1 MSVRASLRLVSVFF
15 FLLTFPALACNLPV
29 APQET
34 SAGTPDL
41 PAPVKTADS
50 AMPVETVRVPVLV
63 QHFRGLRLP
72 RDFNAPLPLD
82 TYAGSGEQF
91 PYVTQPGDTLDAIRR
106 RFRLDSTASLI
117 LPQPLEE
124 FAYLPAG
131 LEMQVPVFFSQT
143 LTGAA
148 LFPDSEVVYG
158 PPSAGF
164 DVETWV
170 AQTQGFLSRYSET
183 VDGETLSGAQIVR
196 RVALETSINPRLL
209 LAVLEWR
216 SGWVLGEPAGGNPEH
231 PLGFDAPSHVGLYRE
246 LLLSTRFL
254 TMGYYGWRG
263 GTLEQIEF
271 ASGDAYPPSPF
282 LNAGSVAVQNLGA
295 KFTGDLSRWA
305 NSLYGEQGLLAVYVR
320 LFGSPWENALPYEPH
335 LPAREA
341 WNEPAWELPFP
352 EGEAW
357 SFTGGP
363 HVAWGLGSPRG
374 ALDFAPIEQ
383 PKGCSTSTRWATASA
398 AGVVARSERGA
409 LVLDTDGDG
418 QEQTGWTLLYLHL
431 ADEGRLPVGSS
442 VQVNDRLGHPSCEG
456 GIATGRH
463 VHIVRRYNG
472 EWIGVSPVTPFVLSG
487 WEVQAGELAYQGR
500 LVKGEALVTAKP
512 DGSVEARIQR

>member
-34 SAGTPDL
+34 PAVTPSPSL
-41 PAPVKTADS
+41 PALDTPAPPAPLES
-50 AMPVETVRVPVLV
+50 ALV
-63 QHFRGLRLP
+63 SQAFRGLRLP
-72 RDFNAPLPLD
+72 REFNVPLPLD

-170 AQTQGFLSRYSET
+170 AQARGFLSRYSET

-216 SGWVLGEPAGGNPEH
+216 SGWVLGEPAVPETAH

-263 GTLEQIEF
+263 GTLEGIEF

-282 LNAGSVAVQNLGA
+282 LNAGTAAVQNLGA
-295 KFTGDLSRWA
+295 KFTGDLSRWV

-398 AGVVARSERGA
+398 AGVVARSERGV
-409 LVLDTDGDG
+409 LVLDADGDG

-456 GIATGRH
+456 GTATGRH
-463 VHIVRRYNG
+463 VHLVRRYNG

-512 DGSVEARIQR
+512 DGSAEARIQR

>member
-1 MSVRASLRLVSVFF
+1 MNARLSIRLALTVFF
-15 FLLTFPALACNLPV
+15 LFALPALACNLPT

-34 SAGTPDL
+34 SAPAADL
-41 PAPVKTADS
+41 PPPAEGAQPPDAPVSTPLPAQ
-50 AMPVETVRVPVLV
+50 A
-63 QHFRGLRLP
+63 FRGLRIP
-72 RDFNAPLPLD
+72 QHFTPPLPLD
-82 TYAGSGEQF
+82 TYSGNGENF
-91 PYVTQPGDTLDAIRR
+91 PYFTQPGDTLDVIRR
-106 RFRLDSTASLI
+106 RFRLDSTTSL
-117 LPQPLEE
+117 LTPQPLEAE
-124 FAYLPAG
+124 ALLPAG
-131 LEMQVPVFFSQT
+131 LEIQVPVFFSQT
-143 LTGAA
+143 LSGTA

-158 PPSAGF
+158 PPSADF
-164 DVETWV
+164 DVEAWV

-183 VDGETLSGAQIVR
+183 VEGETLTGGQIVR

-216 SGWVLGEPAGGNPEH
+216 SGWVLGEPAAVNTDH

-246 LLLSTRFL
+246 WLLSTRFL
-254 TMGYYGWRG
+254 TMGYYGWRS
-263 GTLEQIEF
+263 GTLDHIEF
-271 ASGDAYPPSPF
+271 ADGTAYLPSPF

-295 KFTGDLSRWA
+295 KFTRDGSRWSE
-305 NSLYGEQGLLAVYVR
+305 SLYGAEGLLAVYTR

-341 WNEPAWELPFP
+341 LNEPLWELPFP

-374 ALDFAPIEQ
+374 AVDFAPVEQ
-383 PKGCSTSTRWATASA
+383 PKGCSTSSHWATASA

-418 QEQTGWTLLYLHL
+418 REQTGWTLLYLHL
-431 ADEGRLPVGSS
+431 ADEGRLPVGTR
-442 VQVNDRLGHPSCEG
+442 VQVNDWLGHPSCEG
-456 GIATGRH
+456 GAATGRH

-472 EWIGVSPVTPFVLSG
+472 EWIGISPVFPFVLSG

-500 LVKGEALVTAKP
+500 LVRGDAQVTARP
-512 DGSVEARIQR
+512 DGSAEARIQR